1 VAGGWHALSQLDAP
15 TEPAG
20 TCTNSTAAVASSR
33 KPMQLTLYYDHSSG
47 RKTNVMKHVLI
58 SFILMTSFIGSA
70 IAQNLVGNFSA
81 TLSGFQPT
89 PAYAQLSVTSS
100 ASNRVSLPGGTT
112 IVVYNTASNDAYVTL
127 GDSSV
132 VATTLG
138 DVVKAGGWMAF
149 AVGSTSFL
157 AGVTSSGITTLN
169 ISGGSGL
176 PTGSAGANTGLIQA
190 TASIPINISTAT
202 TTQLIAASGST
213 KIYVTAWDVIAAGPG
228 SITIEYGTG
237 TNCAIGATPL
247 TGAYPL
253 TAQSGEAHGT
263 GLGPILIVPAGNA
276 LCALTSQA
284 VQMSG
289 SVAYTQF

>member
-1 VAGGWHALSQLDAP
+1 
-15 TEPAG
+15 
-20 TCTNSTAAVASSR
+20 
-33 KPMQLTLYYDHSSG
+33 
-47 RKTNVMKHVLI
+47 MKHVLI
-58 SFILMTSFIGSA
+58 GFAFTASFASA
-70 IAQNLVGNFSA
+70 SMAQNLVGNFSA
-81 TLSGFQPT
+81 TLGGFQPT
-89 PAYAQLSVTSS
+89 PAYSQLAVTSS
-100 ASNRVSLPGGTT
+100 ASNLVALPAGTT

-127 GDSSV
+127 GNSGAI
-132 VATTLG
+132 ATTSD

-149 AVGSTSFL
+149 AVGSNSFL
-157 AGVTSSGITTLN
+157 AGITSSGATTLN

-176 PTGSAGANTGLIQA
+176 PTGSGGTITSLIQA
-190 TASIPINISTAT
+190 TASVPINISAAT

-213 KIYVTAWDVIAAGPG
+213 KIYVTAWDVIAAGAG

-237 TNCAIGATPL
+237 TNCGIGTTPL

-253 TAQSGEAHGT
+253 TAQTGEAHGA
-263 GLGPILIVPAGNA
+263 GVGPILVVPAGNA